1 MKYTIRRFFRTLN
14 TIYHKLLLKFIILLL
29 KYLIEATAVAII
41 AYVLPKNKLSGSE
54 VAVIALTAAAVFSI
68 FDLISPSISSGAR
81 QGIGLG
87 AGFRIVGFPA

>member
-1 MKYTIRRFFRTLN
+1 MAEASYSFDVWAA
-14 TIYHKLLLKFIILLL
+14 IILLL

-54 VAVIALTAAAVFSI
+54 VAVIALTAAAVFSV

-87 AGFRIVGFPA
+87 AGFRIVGFPG